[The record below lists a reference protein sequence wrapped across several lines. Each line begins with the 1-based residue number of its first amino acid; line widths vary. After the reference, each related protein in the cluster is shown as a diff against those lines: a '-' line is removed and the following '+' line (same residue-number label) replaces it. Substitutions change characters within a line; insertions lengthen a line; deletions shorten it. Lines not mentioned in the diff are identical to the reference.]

1 MDYKGSTSVPGSPP
15 MTAYGAESVLTQSP
29 GISISMATKSIAN
42 TGSDLVTVPHMY
54 ATLSR

>member
-29 GISISMATKSIAN
+29 GISISMATVAVPTQAVKK
-42 TGSDLVTVPHMY
+42 VTVPHMY
-54 ATLSR
+54 TTLSR